1 MKQSLIREQQEK
13 LILDLLK
20 ENGNISCSEIKEKLG
35 ISTSTVRLRLK
46 NLESEG
52 FLTRTHGGA
61 VYRQN
66 DTQSFTNQNQITN
79 YEIKA
84 AIARQAISTL
94 HDGEVITMG
103 TGTTTQILAR
113 ELCNCK
119 SPAPLIVITNSLYV
133 AMELLNRSN
142 TEIRV
147 CGGVIEQSMGA
158 CCGEWADFVLNGI
171 RASKTFL
178 GVDSITLDYE
188 FTQRYVGAISDEP
201 LLRHRGELYVLADHT
216 KFENTP
222 YLERICSF
230 ADVNAVIT
238 DDQGDPEKLRMMREK
253 GLKIITSPTE
263 I

>member
-1 MKQSLIREQQEK
+1 M
-13 LILDLLK
+13 ILDLLK
-20 ENGNISCSEIKEKLG
+20 ENGNVSCAEIKERLG

-52 FLTRTHGGA
+52 FLMRTHGGA

-66 DTQSFTNQNQITN
+66 DTQSFTNQSEITN
-79 YEIKA
+79 YELKV
-84 AIARQAISTL
+84 AIAHQAISTL

-113 ELCNCK
+113 ELCKYK
-119 SPAPLIVITNSLYV
+119 SPLPLIVITNSLYV
-133 AMELLNRSN
+133 AMELLNRNN

-158 CCGEWADFVLNGI
+158 CCGEWADFVLNGTH
-171 RASKTFL
+171 ASKTFL
-178 GVDSITLDYE
+178 GVDSITADYE

-216 KFENTP
+216 KFGNSP

-230 ADVNAVIT
+230 ADVHAVIT
-238 DDQGDPEKLRMMREK
+238 DDQGDPEKLQTLREK
-253 GLKIITSPTE
+253 GLNIVTTPTE
-263 I
+263 